1 MQTVHLN
8 IAWLPR
14 TLRFTWSNV
23 LPLKRSAYLSDSNL
37 GRTAESDASHDPLFI
52 LQTRRNI
59 VETWKV
65 RENRQPLFAILP
77 VRHAR
82 HSALLRRSASI
93 AGGSAIRSR
102 ASKRVTFEIHCY
114 EQAY

>member
-37 GRTAESDASHDPLFI
+37 GRTAEV
-52 LQTRRNI
+52 TRRMI
-59 VETWKV
+59 RCLVSKPDETLWK
-65 RENRQPLFAILP
+65 LG
-77 VRHAR
+77 
-82 HSALLRRSASI
+82 RSAKTDNLYSRS
-93 AGGSAIRSR
+93 GRYVTRAI
-102 ASKRVTFEIHCY
+102 VLF
-114 EQAY
+114 